1 MTLMELMLA
10 VFVKVFTILYKWLH
24 DYLVINIVNFVKGFE
39 MAIVITVISFLLFN
53 LFLTI
58 KYLRKLPKYYAIE
71 IIVMRKTKSSLL
83 LIVLMLAF
91 GIMIIQYSHIYTKTA
106 SRQLKNHFFRILC
119 SSKCIWQYSQSTRS
133 CKTCPFVFT

>member
-58 KYLRKLPKYYAIE
+58 KYLRK
-71 IIVMRKTKSSLL
+71 
-83 LIVLMLAF
+83 
-91 GIMIIQYSHIYTKTA
+91 YS
-106 SRQLKNHFFRILC
+106 NVILC
-119 SSKCIWQYSQSTRS
+119 YRNYSNEKNKIIIIIDCPNACFWHYDNSIFAYLYKDSK
-133 CKTCPFVFT
+133 